1 MKFRRMVHVWG
12 VLVIAFVVPA
22 ACSTFKEAR
31 ERHSTFAEETVAAS
45 IDSVHNAVLEALP
58 QFDLIATSDHVD
70 AGLIEA
76 RGDWGT
82 ANEGAVVQISMR
94 ADGAMTRLVVEAGQ
108 SSFESKERK
117 RELAQGIME
126 AIIKLMEGLNTES
139 HP

>member
-1 MKFRRMVHVWG
+1 MVHVWG

-45 IDSVHNAVLEALP
+45 IDSVHNAVLEVLP
-58 QFDLIATSDHVD
+58 QFDLIVTSDHVD

-76 RGDWGT
+76 RGDWGA

-94 ADGAMTRLVVEAGQ
+94 AEDEKTRVVVEAGQ

-117 RELAQGIME
+117 RELAQSIME
-126 AIIKLMEGLNTES
+126 AIVRRIEGVNSES